1 MNRRQMLTTTAA
13 GTAAMLLPSLSH
25 AQAYPSVQEVLF
37 DSEIPVLGNVVG
49 DVTIAEYFDYQCP
62 YCKRGHD
69 DLLDLVRED
78 GKVRLVMK
86 DWPIFGG
93 ASVYAASLVL
103 AAGDDY
109 EAGLNALMATPG
121 RLSRDEVDEA
131 LADAGLD
138 ATALYGRF
146 EKDRP
151 RVDGILSRNT
161 AQARAFGFSGT
172 PVYIVGTKIYRGA
185 IDRTAMIEAIAAA
198 RES

>member
-1 MNRRQMLTTTAA
+1 MNRRQMLKTTAA
-13 GTAAMLLPSLSH
+13 GTAATLLPSLSH

-37 DSEIPVLGNVVG
+37 DSEIPVLGNLVG

-62 YCKRGHD
+62 YCKRGHS

-93 ASVYAASLVL
+93 ASVYAANLVL
-103 AAGDDY
+103 AAGEDY
-109 EAGLNALMATPG
+109 ETALNALMATPA
-121 RLSRDEVDEA
+121 RLSRDEVDET

-138 ATALYGRF
+138 AAVLYGRY

-151 RVDGILSRNT
+151 RVDGILARNT
-161 AQARAFGFSGT
+161 SQARAFGFSGT

-185 IDRTAMIEAIAAA
+185 IDRAAMIEAIAAA